1 MSLIGANTQLGENV
15 KIEKSTVGNNCVIE
29 SGVTITGCTIM
40 DGVTVRE
47 GVNLTDCLISD
58 KVVVGKGSQLK
69 LCLVESKFSVEEKS
83 KLLICISCT
92 GLIFCLCFSTSRVQ
106 SVFQPFNDNRRVI
119 NSCLQINWI
128 GFLITNAGIFS
139 RGILPKFVKQ
149 ILFTIYKSNVMQR
162 YI

>member
-29 SGVTITGCTIM
+29 SGVTIVGCTIM

-58 KVVVGKGSQLK
+58 KVVIGKGSQLK

-83 KLLICISCT
+83 KLLIYTSCMSSF
-92 GLIFCLCFSTSRVQ
+92 LFLLQRKRVQ

-128 GFLITNAGIFS
+128 GFFNYKCRYFFS
-139 RGILPKFVKQ
+139 RGILPKFIKQ